1 MKNQY
6 LKLMLVL
13 LITFPSLLG
22 CRAARRLPEVVDG
35 ASDIWRK
42 IRGVL
47 EVPNPNQV
55 RAASEIL
62 NPNDVSRLKKSIKQL
77 ASKNL
82 KKEAIN
88 NGNKISKQKVDKE
101 IERQMKKMKRTLN
114 RTLDK
119 TQEKQIEEEVEKEVE
134 KDLEENGIT
143 VTAD

>member
-6 LKLMLVL
+6 LKLMVVL

-22 CRAARRLPEVVDG
+22 CRAAKQLPEVVDG
-35 ASDIWRK
+35 VSDVAKHARRWLPWFSRNPTTLDPGQVSQFKKVVKQVAST
-42 IRGVL
+42 
-47 EVPNPNQV
+47 
-55 RAASEIL
+55 
-62 NPNDVSRLKKSIKQL
+62 
-77 ASKNL
+77 NL
-82 KKEAIN
+82 KEEAIN

-101 IERQMKKMKRTLN
+101 IEQQIKKMKRTLN

-143 VTAD
+143 VTAY

>member
-22 CRAARRLPEVVDG
+22 CRAAAKQLPEVVD
-35 ASDIWRK
+35 ALSDIWRR
-42 IRGVL
+42 IGGV
-47 EVPNPNQV
+47 PTPKPNQV
-55 RAASEIL
+55 IGASKVL
-62 NPNDVSRLKKSIKQL
+62 NPKDVSQFKKIVKQV
-77 ASKNL
+77 ASANL
-82 KKEAIN
+82 KEEAIN

-101 IERQMKKMKRTLN
+101 IEQQIKKMKRTLN

-143 VTAD
+143 VTAY